1 MSAAGNRPVAVVTG
15 GSRGIGAAVAE
26 ALARDGYDLIISY
39 ASRPDAARAVAA
51 ACETHGAT
59 ALTVQ
64 ADFTDPGPA
73 SERVFREVD
82 NLGRGLDVLV
92 NNAGVLPPSGPLHA
106 ASAER
111 ILSTLTVNTAG
122 PALCAGQAVQRMR
135 RSAGGRG
142 GVILNVSSRAAQR
155 GGAGEFVDYAMSKAA
170 IDILTRG
177 LSDEV
182 APDGIRVVGV
192 RPGLIDTDM
201 NAAVP
206 GRLDALKSTIPL
218 GRIGTPEEVAEVI
231 AWLVSPSA
239 AYITGVTLDV
249 SGGR

>member
-1 MSAAGNRPVAVVTG
+1 
-15 GSRGIGAAVAE
+15 
-26 ALARDGYDLIISY
+26 
-39 ASRPDAARAVAA
+39 
-51 ACETHGAT
+51 
-59 ALTVQ
+59 
-64 ADFTDPGPA
+64 
-73 SERVFREVD
+73 
-82 NLGRGLDVLV
+82 
-92 NNAGVLPPSGPLHA
+92 
-106 ASAER
+106 
-111 ILSTLTVNTAG
+111 
-122 PALCAGQAVQRMR
+122 
-135 RSAGGRG
+135 
-142 GVILNVSSRAAQR
+142 
-155 GGAGEFVDYAMSKAA
+155 MSKAA